1 MIMQRPYL
9 KLGALTALTIALAGC
24 SSLSPTPFTEAEIK
38 ERVAA
43 DRLEMYA
50 DQEPITGP
58 ISFNEAAARA
68 LKYNLD
74 YRLKLME
81 NALAKGLGDVA
92 SWDLLPRVLVGAGY
106 STRNNDSGGRSINIE
121 TREESLAPSTS
132 QERNHRMANMEIS
145 WNLLDF
151 GVSYYRAQQKADQYL
166 MAKERERKVIQNVL
180 QDTRNAYWRAL
191 GAQKLI
197 SRVDSLIERVNDALD
212 RSRQAE
218 QQGLLPQP
226 VALGYQRALLD
237 AVSLLSQRRQE
248 LELARAEL
256 AALMSLPPGTQFTL
270 AETDAPK
277 LPPLPRDIEKLET
290 MALER
295 RPEIM
300 EEWYRKRVTTND
312 LKAAMVLALPGIQ
325 LDFLNLQYD
334 SNKYLYNNS
343 WSESG
348 VRLSWNLFRLAS
360 LPALQRAHDA
370 QAKTDDYRRMALGM
384 AVLTQVRIGVQ
395 RYALA
400 KADLK
405 LARESSR
412 VDERLFNYAKAAA
425 SSRVDSELEVIRA
438 EARQLLSEYQE
449 YASYSNAQSAWG
461 RLYNSV
467 GLDVMPETIAG
478 LDVETLADAIGQTM
492 SEWERSTFLNEA
504 ATALAPADKAGL
516 LAVKVPSYRQQPA
529 PVAPS
534 PVRAMTVSWSD
545 PREAAR

>member
-1 MIMQRPYL
+1 MIMQRHYIRI
-9 KLGALTALTIALAGC
+9 GALTVLAIALAGC
-24 SSLSPTPFTEAEIK
+24 SSLKPTPFSAAEIK
-38 ERVAA
+38 DRVAA
-43 DRLEMYA
+43 DRQEMYA
-50 DQEPITGP
+50 DQEPIVGP
-58 ISFNEAAARA
+58 IGFNEAAARA

-81 NALAKGLGDVA
+81 NALAKGLMDV
-92 SWDLLPRVLVGAGY
+92 SRWDMMPRLLVGAGY

-132 QERNHRMANMEIS
+132 QERRHGVANLELS

-166 MAKERERKVIQNVL
+166 MAQERQRKVIQNVL

-197 SRVDSLIERVNDALD
+197 TRVDDLIGRVNKALE

-218 QQGLLPQP
+218 KQGLLPQP

-237 AVSLLSQRRQE
+237 AVTLLSLRRQE

-256 AALMSLPPGTQFTL
+256 SALLTIPPGTTYTL
-270 AETDAPK
+270 AEQHIPE
-277 LPPLPRDIEKLET
+277 LPPVPTNIEKLET
-290 MALER
+290 AALER

-300 EEWYRKRVTTND
+300 EEWYRKRVTTTD
-312 LKAAMVLALPGIQ
+312 IKAAMVLALPGIQ
-325 LDFLNLQYD
+325 LDFLNAQYD
-334 SNKYLYNNS
+334 SNKYLHNNS

-348 VRLSWNLFRLAS
+348 IRVSWNLFRLAS
-360 LPALQRAHDA
+360 LPALKRANDA
-370 QAKTDDYRRMALGM
+370 QAKTDDYRRLALGM

-400 KADLK
+400 KSDLK
-405 LARESSR
+405 MAEESAS
-412 VDERLFNYAKAAA
+412 VDQRLLNYAKAAA

-438 EARQLLSEYQE
+438 EARQLLTTYQK

-467 GLDVMPETIAG
+467 GLDVLPEDIAS
-478 LDVETLADAIGQTM
+478 LDVASLASAIGKTTA
-492 SEWERSTFLNEA
+492 EWEKSTFYNA
-504 ATALAPADKAGL
+504 ADTTAAKPIVVSMQDSAQVSPAVSSG
-516 LAVKVPSYRQQPA
+516 AVR
-529 PVAPS
+529 
-534 PVRAMTVSWSD
+534 
-545 PREAAR
+545 

>member
-1 MIMQRPYL
+1 MQRPYL

-24 SSLSPTPFTEAEIK
+24 SSLTPTPYTEAEIK

-43 DRLEMYA
+43 DRMEMYA
-50 DQEPITGP
+50 DQEPVTGP

-81 NALAKGLGDVA
+81 NALAQGLGDVA

-151 GVSYYRAQQKADQYL
+151 GVSYYRAKQKADQYL

-197 SRVDSLIERVNDALD
+197 SRVDGLIDRVNDALD
-212 RSRQAE
+212 TSRQAE
-218 QQGLLPQP
+218 KQGLLPQP

-256 AALMSLPPGTQFTL
+256 AALMSLPPGTRFTL
-270 AETDAPK
+270 AEASIPA
-277 LPPLPRDIEKLET
+277 LPSVPTDIERLES

-312 LKAAMVLALPGIQ
+312 IKAAMVLALPGIQ

-348 VRLSWNLFRLAS
+348 IRVSWNLFRLAS

-405 LARESSR
+405 LAEESAH
-412 VDERLFNYAKAAA
+412 VDKRLFEYAQAAA

-438 EARQLLSEYQE
+438 EARELLSQYQQ

-478 LDVETLADAIGQTM
+478 LDVKTLAQAIGRTTD
-492 SEWERSTFLNEA
+492 EWERSTFNGELPKLSA
-504 ATALAPADKAGL
+504 AGHDAASKAIVPLQPADEPKAM
-516 LAVKVPSYRQQPA
+516 PA
-529 PVAPS
+529 RPQS
-534 PVRAMTVSWSD
+534 RSMTVSWTHGNGAD
-545 PREAAR
+545 K

>member
-1 MIMQRPYL
+1 MQRPYL

-24 SSLSPTPFTEAEIK
+24 SSLKPTPYTEAEIK

-43 DRLEMYA
+43 DRVEMYA
-50 DQEPITGP
+50 DQEPVSGP
-58 ISFNEAAARA
+58 ISFSEAAARA

-81 NALAKGLGDVA
+81 NALAQGLGDVA

-132 QERNHRMANMEIS
+132 QERNHSMANMEIS

-151 GVSYYRAQQKADQYL
+151 GVSYYRAKQKADQYL

-197 SRVDSLIERVNDALD
+197 SRVDGLIDRVNDALA

-218 QQGLLPQP
+218 QEGLLPQP

-256 AALMSLPPGTQFTL
+256 AALMSLPPGTRFTL
-270 AETDAPK
+270 AEATIPQLPAAPT
-277 LPPLPRDIEKLET
+277 DIERLET

-312 LKAAMVLALPGIQ
+312 IKAAMVLALPGIQ

-348 VRLSWNLFRLAS
+348 IRVSWNLFRLAS

-405 LARESSR
+405 LAEESAR
-412 VDERLFNYAKAAA
+412 VDERLLQYAKAAA
-425 SSRVDSELEVIRA
+425 TSRVDSELEVIRA
-438 EARQLLSEYQE
+438 EARQLLSQYQQ
-449 YASYSNAQSAWG
+449 YASYSSAQSAWG

-478 LDVETLADAIGQTM
+478 LEVKTLAQAIDKTTD
-492 SEWERSTFLNEA
+492 EWERNTFDGQTLKVSVAGHDA
-504 ATALAPADKAGL
+504 ASEVVAPRQPADEPKA
-516 LAVKVPSYRQQPA
+516 VPVQPA
-529 PVAPS
+529 SRPT
-534 PVRAMTVSWSD
+534 TVSWNYGNG
-545 PREAAR
+545 AAK

>member
-1 MIMQRPYL
+1 MLIMSKQRII
-9 KLGALTALTIALAGC
+9 KLGALSALTIALAGC
-24 SSLSPTPFTEAEIK
+24 ASLTPTPYTEAEIK
-38 ERVAA
+38 ERMAA
-43 DRLEMYA
+43 DRAEMYV

-58 ISFNEAAARA
+58 ISFDEAAARA

-92 SWDLLPRVLVGAGY
+92 KWDLLPRVLVGAGY

-121 TREESLAPSTS
+121 TGQESLAPSTS
-132 QERNHRMANMEIS
+132 QERSHRMANMEIS

-151 GVSYYRAQQKADQYL
+151 GVSYFRAQQKADQYL
-166 MAKERERKVIQNVL
+166 MAKERERKVIQNVM

-191 GAQKLI
+191 GAQRLI
-197 SRVDSLIERVNDALD
+197 TRVDALLD
-212 RSRQAE
+212 KVKAALARSRQVE
-218 QQGLLPQP
+218 KQGLLPQP

-270 AETDAPK
+270 AESDVPE
-277 LPPLPRDIEKLET
+277 LPPVPHNVERLET
-290 MALER
+290 IALQR

-300 EEWYRKRVTTND
+300 EEWYRKRVTAND
-312 LKAAMVLALPGIQ
+312 IKAAMVLALPGIQ
-325 LDFLNLQYD
+325 LDFLNWQYD

-343 WSESG
+343 WTESG
-348 VRLSWNLFRLAS
+348 FRVSWNLFRLAS
-360 LPALQRAHDA
+360 LPTLMRAKEA
-370 QAKTDDYRRMALGM
+370 QARTDDYRRLALGM

-400 KADLK
+400 KSDLA
-405 LARESSR
+405 LARESAR
-412 VDERLFNYAKAAA
+412 VDQRLYEYAKAAA

-438 EARQLLSEYQE
+438 EARELLSEYQR

-461 RLYNSV
+461 RLYNSI
-467 GLDVMPETIAG
+467 GLDVLPDTIAN
-478 LDVETLADAIGQTM
+478 LDVKTLAAAIGKTTAQ
-492 SEWERSTFLNEA
+492 WERDTFFG
-504 ATALAPADKAGL
+504 AT
-516 LAVKVPSYRQQPA
+516 PA
-529 PVAPS
+529 PIPTVLKPASGQPQAAVPAAAS
-534 PVRAMTVSWSD
+534 MTVGGGV
-545 PREAAR
+545 

>member
-1 MIMQRPYL
+1 MQTKYL
-9 KLGALTALTIALAGC
+9 KIGVLTALSIALAGC
-24 SSLSPTPFTEAEIK
+24 SSLTPKPFSPEEIK

-43 DRLEMYA
+43 DRALMYA

-81 NALAKGLGDVA
+81 NALAKGLGDV
-92 SWDLLPRVLVGAGY
+92 SHWDMMPRVLVGAGY
-106 STRNNDSGGRSINIE
+106 TTRNNDSGGRSINIE

-132 QERNHRMANMEIS
+132 QERDRSLANLEIS

-151 GVSYYRAQQKADQYL
+151 GVSYYRAKQKADQYL

-197 SRVDSLIERVNDALD
+197 VRVDDLIARVNKGLE

-218 QQGLLPQP
+218 KQGLLPQP

-237 AVSLLSQRRQE
+237 AVTLLSLRRQD
-248 LELARAEL
+248 LELSRAEL
-256 AALMSLPPGTQFTL
+256 AALMTIPPGTRFTL
-270 AETDAPK
+270 AEEDFPD
-277 LPPLPRDIEKLET
+277 LPPVPADIERLET
-290 MALER
+290 IALER

-312 LKAAMVLALPGIQ
+312 IKAAMILALPGIQ

-334 SNKYLYNNS
+334 SNRFLYNNT

-348 VRLSWNLFRLAS
+348 IRFSWNLFRLAS
-360 LPALQRAHDA
+360 IPALRRAHDA

-400 KADLK
+400 KTDLE
-405 LARESSR
+405 LAKESAR
-412 VDERLFNYAKAAA
+412 VDERLFKYAKAAA

-438 EARQLLSEYQE
+438 EARELLTQYQR

-467 GLDVMPETIAG
+467 GFDVMPEAIASLDVKSLATSIGETIAQWEKG
-478 LDVETLADAIGQTM
+478 LYATDLATAVSMPAT
-492 SEWERSTFLNEA
+492 A
-504 ATALAPADKAGL
+504 ATAE
-516 LAVKVPSYRQQPA
+516 
-529 PVAPS
+529 
-534 PVRAMTVSWSD
+534 
-545 PREAAR
+545 EAK